1 MGLEVTHEPDDL
13 CTLRVSGVWKRSEFE
28 AAQNDLATRIDGG
41 AQPRLLVVGE
51 DFQGWERGADWNDL
65 DFLISHSGKIAK
77 IAIVAELRWEAHALA
92 FAGAG
97 LRRAP
102 VKFFLP
108 QQMAEARSWL
118 SDERHS

>member
-1 MGLEVTHEPDDL
+1 
-13 CTLRVSGVWKRSEFE
+13 
-28 AAQNDLATRIDGG
+28 
-41 AQPRLLVVGE
+41 
-51 DFQGWERGADWNDL
+51 
-65 DFLISHSGKIAK
+65 
-77 IAIVAELRWEAHALA
+77 VAELRWEAHALA

-118 SDERHS
+118 SDERQT